1 MGTPNDRWEIPM
13 ARINLNEFSAQA
25 GGLAYRANQ
34 VRTDPAVVQAAQD
47 AWRDVKVARDSVS
60 VLARESSAA
69 WQRSRTAASQAG
81 VRRTEHTPGVEPVQD
96 RIAS

>member
-1 MGTPNDRWEIPM
+1 M

-47 AWRDVKVARDSVS
+47 AWRDVKVARDSVT
-60 VLARESSAA
+60 VLAREGSAA
-69 WQRSRTAASQAG
+69 WQRTRTAAPKPG
-81 VRRTEHTPGVEPVQD
+81 VRPTEHTPGLEPVQD